1 MNVTD
6 KERYERELRQLETQ
20 SKSIKKPKKCLSA
33 YMIFVKETRPRIV
46 AANPNL
52 NALYVMKAVGKA
64 WQSST
69 EADRKYYKD
78 MANLDKT
85 RYLSESRKFYEE
97 VARVGNINKAE
108 SGKGGQAR
116 GQGKAAD
123 KSEGLQKKGDDETLA
138 GKKRVAN

>member
-1 MNVTD
+1 
-6 KERYERELRQLETQ
+6 
-20 SKSIKKPKKCLSA
+20 
-33 YMIFVKETRPRIV
+33 MIFVKETRPRIV

-85 RYLSESRKFYEE
+85 RYLTESRKFYEE
-97 VARVGNINKAE
+97 VARVGDLNKAE
-108 SGKGGQAR
+108 AVKGAQAR
-116 GQGKAAD
+116 GPVKVVNKTD
-123 KSEGLQKKGDDETLA
+123 PPQKKGEEETLA
-138 GKKRVAN
+138 GKKRVANSSTKKILQRQSSMP